1 MAKPLS
7 DPCVPV
13 HQNLTNFLG
22 LILEKM
28 KNDHISIK
36 SSFFPKIVFFYF
48 REFRESNLMPA
59 TRISNENNDW
69 FAKGKYVSK
78 YVLFRSAVKKT

>member
-1 MAKPLS
+1 MLENKKCDLDLENDLAKPLS

-13 HQNLTNFLG
+13 HQNLTNSLG

-36 SSFFPKIVFFYF
+36 PSFFPKTVFITSGNS
-48 REFRESNLMPA
+48 ENL
-59 TRISNENNDW
+59 I
-69 FAKGKYVSK
+69 
-78 YVLFRSAVKKT
+78 